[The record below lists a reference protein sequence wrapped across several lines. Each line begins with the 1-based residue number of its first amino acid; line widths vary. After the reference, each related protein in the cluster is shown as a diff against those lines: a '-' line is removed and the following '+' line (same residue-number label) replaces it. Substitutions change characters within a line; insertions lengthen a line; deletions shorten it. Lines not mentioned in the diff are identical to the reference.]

1 MWALC
6 FHSGR
11 CAFSKL
17 VFCPSSKL
25 CVSGLTAAV
34 AGRWPEQGNR
44 RVSPQIPQRQLGLN
58 QVWAY
63 PCQIKTLRV
72 GQAPQHAG
80 AGMSDTIRSGTN
92 GPSGRVDSQKYK
104 DKQTLMSIQK
114 NGKLLSGFHWPFP
127 LKQLPC
133 KWEKLVFS
141 ENESTY
147 TWFRNCLVP
156 SLMLRHTRNTTSV
169 AAVLFL
175 SGCSC
180 VNGTL
185 FCRAV
190 FFFSFLLN
198 GQKMWQLVARWDWS
212 DSSLRS
218 YHKDRLSHWI
228 HMITTERRAGWK
240 YSAS

>member
-1 MWALC
+1 MRALC
-6 FHSGR
+6 FHSGP
-11 CAFSKL
+11 CAFSKR

-92 GPSGRVDSQKYK
+92 GPSGRVGSQKYK

-141 ENESTY
+141 ENGSTY
-147 TWFRNCLVP
+147 TWFRNCL
-156 SLMLRHTRNTTSV
+156 RDV
-169 AAVLFL
+169 AP
-175 SGCSC
+175 
-180 VNGTL
+180 
-185 FCRAV
+185 
-190 FFFSFLLN
+190 
-198 GQKMWQLVARWDWS
+198 
-212 DSSLRS
+212 
-218 YHKDRLSHWI
+218 HK
-228 HMITTERRAGWK
+228 K
-240 YSAS
+240 YN